1 MPWDAESIKK
11 HNKSLSLTEARIAA
25 KIANDVLKETGD
37 EARALK
43 AANVRIKIMRGKHG

>member
-11 HNKSLSLTEARIAA
+11 HNKSLSPMEARIAA

-43 AANVRIKIMRGKHG
+43 AANFRIKMLREKHG